1 MDMCVF
7 AGVVASGATQILKRI
22 PVVQKYPKVAA
33 ALLTGAYAFLV
44 GTGFECWVGAF
55 AASIAG
61 YEVVVK
67 PLTQRKDSE

>member
-7 AGVVASGATQILKRI
+7 AGMVATLATQVLKRI
-22 PVVQKYPKVAA
+22 PVVQKYPKIVAA
-33 ALLTGAYAFLV
+33 FLTGAYAYTV
-44 GTGFECWVGAF
+44 GTGLEYRVGAF

-67 PLTQRKDSE
+67 PLVRRGEE